1 MAFDALFQPIKIGS
15 MEVTNRL
22 VKPPM
27 GSNLAEED
35 HSVGQRMVEYY
46 EEAAKGGFGLVTI
59 EVTAVAPN
67 GLAIAREPGLWCDE
81 QIEGYRSLAEA
92 IHRHGG
98 KMSVQLH
105 HCGRQAHPTVPGLN
119 LVSASPIACPF
130 CQVVPHELSTREVYG
145 MIDDFVQAAVRAKKA
160 GADAVEVHMAHG
172 YMIAQFASS
181 YSNRRYDEFGGSF
194 ENRMRFARCIIE
206 GIRRELGRAFPVI
219 VRVSG
224 EEKSTG
230 GMGIAETRAMCRALE
245 RYGVD
250 AFHVSAG
257 TYGREDWLY
266 GAYDAPMGYLV
277 QFAEDVKRSVSV
289 PVIAVGRINDP
300 YIAEEIVASGR
311 ADMVSIGRQS
321 IADPHFPN
329 KVLTGK
335 LDEIIPCIGCHQ
347 GCSGEMSRGK
357 CITCVVNPLAG
368 ANTSRVPVRTQT
380 PKRVLVAGAGPAGM
394 ECAWTLARRGHQ
406 VDLYEKQEVAGGQF
420 RYAAFPPCKGDL
432 AKMLYFYQNMC
443 KKSGVRLHLNT
454 EVGEELIREEK
465 PDAVVLATGGIPLHP
480 PIPGIHDY
488 PERIVDAVDVLG
500 GNVLPKGKILIAGG
514 GEVGIETAEYLGEY
528 GRDVTVIEMRKEIGA
543 DVEYAVSLNL
553 KRRLKEYGTKFLT
566 GAVIKEFR
574 PDGAVYEKDGETAV
588 LDGFDSIVLALGS
601 RAYNPLE
608 ETARKYCSQVWVI
621 GDAKRAGQVLKATA
635 EALEAGLSI

>member
-1 MAFDALFQPIKIGS
+1 MEFQSLFQPISIGS
-15 MEVTNRL
+15 MVVGNRL

-35 HSVGQRMVEYY
+35 HSIGQRMIDYY
-46 EEAAKGGFGLVTI
+46 AEAAKGGFGLITI
-59 EVTAVAPN
+59 EVTAVSPN

-81 QIEGYRSLAEA
+81 QISGYRRLADA
-92 IHRHGG
+92 IHEYGA

-105 HCGRQAHPTVPGLN
+105 HCGRQAHPTVPGLS
-119 LVSASPIACPF
+119 LVSASPIPCPF
-130 CQVVPHELSTREVYG
+130 CQMRPHELSLEEVYE
-145 MIDDFVQAAVRAKKA
+145 MIDDFVQAAVRAKRA
-160 GADAVEVHMAHG
+160 GADAVEIHLAHG

-194 ENRMRFARCIIE
+194 ENRMRFARYIIE
-206 GIRRELGRAFPVI
+206 GIRRELGNSFPVI

-224 EEKSTG
+224 EEKSIG

-245 RYGVD
+245 KYGVD

-257 TYGREDWLY
+257 TYGREEWLY

-277 QFAEDVKRSVSV
+277 PFAEDVKRSVSV

-300 YIAEEIVASGR
+300 YIADEIIASGR
-311 ADMVSIGRQS
+311 ADLVSIGRQS

-329 KVLTGK
+329 KILTGK

-368 ANTSRVPVRTQT
+368 AKTSVRLDKAEQ
-380 PKRVLVAGAGPAGM
+380 PKRVIVAGAGPAGM
-394 ECAWTLARRGHQ
+394 ECAWMMAKRGHQ
-406 VDLYEKQEVAGGQF
+406 VDLYEKRDVTGGQF
-420 RYAAFPPCKGDL
+420 RFAAFPPCKGDL
-432 AKMLYFYQNMC
+432 AKMLFFYQNMC
-443 KKSGVRLHLNT
+443 RKNGVRLHLGV
-454 EVGEELIREEK
+454 EVNEQLIKDKK

-480 PIPGIHDY
+480 PIPGINDY
-488 PERIVDAVDVLG
+488 PGTIVDAVDVLG
-500 GNVLPKGKILIAGG
+500 GNILPKGKILIAGG

-528 GRDVTVIEMRKEIGA
+528 LKDVTVIEMRDEVGT

-553 KRRLKEYGTKFLT
+553 KRRLKEYGTKFIT
-566 GAVIKEFR
+566 GAVIKEFLANGVR
-574 PDGAVYEKDGETAV
+574 YEKAGESIN
-588 LDGFDSIVLALGS
+588 LNGFDTIILAMGA

-608 ETARKYCSQVWVI
+608 ESARKYCEEVYVI
-621 GDAKRAGQVLKATA
+621 GDAKQSGQVLKATA
-635 EALEAGLSI
+635 EALDTACMI